1 MKMTDLLEKD
11 REDIL
16 SGIAQAGTAAKAVTI
31 LENETDKLLLRYNDS
46 CESDREREA
55 AAYMMQAV
63 RLSLPMIDSAGKTK
77 VWERG
82 TDKQEKEAKSLFI
95 QMIQISILPA
105 LVSVLMVQEFKK
117 SSVNLETDKIK
128 RRSISSL
135 IARFQDYILWNP

>member
-63 RLSLPMIDSAGKTK
+63 RLSLPMIDCAGKT
-77 VWERG
+77 
-82 TDKQEKEAKSLFI
+82 
-95 QMIQISILPA
+95 
-105 LVSVLMVQEFKK
+105 
-117 SSVNLETDKIK
+117 
-128 RRSISSL
+128 
-135 IARFQDYILWNP
+135 